1 MIVSTEYSNDSSLR
15 RIRTIADFQFGAG
28 SGGAIF
34 PDECTFQFST
44 TGRIRQVRIGK
55 ERLATVRA
63 QDGRLTLGMAGAARL
78 AAHLAPPAYRVAV
91 QEDVAPFIAD
101 GKNAMAKH
109 VVAADDGIRAGDEVL
124 VVTTDDLLLATG
136 GALLSGREMLA
147 FNYGVAVKVRQGRGS
162 ECFQER

>member
-1 MIVSTEYSNDSSLR
+1 MVSTEYSNDSSLK

-28 SGGAIF
+28 AGAAVF
-34 PDECTFQFST
+34 PDECTFQYST

-63 QDGRLTLGMAGAARL
+63 QDGRLTLGVVGAERL
-78 AAHLAPPAYRVAV
+78 AAHLAPPAYRVTV
-91 QEDVAPFIAD
+91 QEDVTPFIAD

-124 VVTTDDLLLATG
+124 VVTEGDVLLATG

-162 ECFQER
+162 T

>member
-1 MIVSTEYSNDSSLR
+1 
-15 RIRTIADFQFGAG
+15 
-28 SGGAIF
+28 
-34 PDECTFQFST
+34 
-44 TGRIRQVRIGK
+44 VRIGK

-63 QDGRLTLGMAGAARL
+63 QDGRLTLGVVGAERL
-78 AAHLAPPAYRVAV
+78 AAHLAPPAYRVTV
-91 QEDVAPFIAD
+91 QEDVTPFIAD

-124 VVTTDDLLLATG
+124 VVTEGDVLLATG

-162 ECFQER
+162 K

>member
-1 MIVSTEYSNDSSLR
+1 MSTEYSKDSSLR
-15 RIRTIADFQFGAG
+15 RIRIIADFQFGAG
-28 SGGAIF
+28 SGEAVF

-44 TGRIRQVRIGK
+44 TGRIRQVRLGK

-63 QDGRLTLGMAGAARL
+63 QDGRLTLGVAGAARL
-78 AAHLAPPAYRVAV
+78 ATKIAPPAYRVTV
-91 QEDVAPFIAD
+91 QEDVTPFIAD

-124 VVTTDDLLLATG
+124 VVTGDDVLLATG
-136 GALLSGREMLA
+136 AALLSGREMLA
-147 FNYGVAVKVRQGRGS
+147 FNYGVAVKVRQGRGL

>member
-1 MIVSTEYSNDSSLR
+1 MSTEYSNDSSLR
-15 RIRTIADFQFGAG
+15 RIRVIADFQFGAG
-28 SGGAIF
+28 AGVAVF

-63 QDGRLTLGMAGAARL
+63 QDGRLTLGVAGAERL
-78 AAHLAPPAYRVAV
+78 AAHLPPPAYRVTV
-91 QEDVAPFIAD
+91 QEDVSRFVAD

-109 VVAADDGIRAGDEVL
+109 VVGADDRIRAGDEVL
-124 VVTTDDLLLATG
+124 VVTGDDVLLATG

-162 ECFQER
+162 ECFQVR

>member
-1 MIVSTEYSNDSSLR
+1 MVSTEYSNDSSLR

-28 SGGAIF
+28 AGAAVF
-34 PDECTFQFST
+34 PDECSFQFST
-44 TGRIRQVRIGK
+44 TGRIRQVRLGK

-63 QDGRLTLGMAGAARL
+63 QDGRLTLGIAAAERL
-78 AAHLAPPAYRVAV
+78 LAHLAPPAYRVAV
-91 QEDVAPFIAD
+91 QEDVAPFVAD

-109 VVAADDGIRAGDEVL
+109 VVAADEGIRAGDEVL
-124 VVTTDDLLLATG
+124 VVTGDDVLLATG
-136 GALLSGREMLA
+136 AALLSGREMLA

>member
-1 MIVSTEYSNDSSLR
+1 MSTEYSNDSSLR
-15 RIRTIADFQFGAG
+15 RIRTIADFQFGTGAG
-28 SGGAIF
+28 DAVF

-44 TGRIRQVRIGK
+44 TGRVRQVRLGK

-63 QDGRLTLGMAGAARL
+63 QDGRLTLGVGGAARL
-78 AAHLAPPAYRVAV
+78 CAHLPPPAYRVTV
-91 QEDVAPFIAD
+91 QEDVATFIAD
-101 GKNAMAKH
+101 GKNTMAKH

-124 VVTTDDLLLATG
+124 VVTGDDVLLATG
-136 GALLSGREMLA
+136 AALLSGREMLA

>member
-1 MIVSTEYSNDSSLR
+1 MSTEYSKDSSLR
-15 RIRTIADFQFGAG
+15 RVQIIADFQFGAG
-28 SGGAIF
+28 SGEALF
-34 PDECTFQFST
+34 PDDCTFQFST
-44 TGRIRQVRIGK
+44 TGRVRQVRIGK

-63 QDGRLTLGMAGAARL
+63 QDGRLTLGIAGAERL
-78 AAHLAPPAYRVAV
+78 AAVLAPPAYRVTV

-109 VVAADDGIRAGDEVL
+109 VVAADERIRTGDEVL
-124 VVTTDDLLLATG
+124 VVTGDDVLLATG
-136 GALLSGREMLA
+136 AALLSGGEMLA

>member
-1 MIVSTEYSNDSSLR
+1 MVSTEYSNDSSLK

-28 SGGAIF
+28 AGDAVF
-34 PDECTFQFST
+34 PDECAFQFST
-44 TGRIRQVRIGK
+44 TGRIRQVRLGK

-63 QDGRLTLGMAGAARL
+63 QDGRLTLGIVGAARL
-78 AAHLAPPAYRVAV
+78 AAHLAPPAYRVVV
-91 QEDVAPFIAD
+91 QEDVAPFVAD

-109 VVAADDGIRAGDEVL
+109 VIAADEGIRPGDEVL
-124 VVTTDDLLLATG
+124 VVTGADLLLATG
-136 GALLSGREMLA
+136 AALLSGREMLA

>member
-1 MIVSTEYSNDSSLR
+1 MVSTEYSNDSSLR

-28 SGGAIF
+28 AGVAIF

-44 TGRIRQVRIGK
+44 TGRIRQVRLGK

-63 QDGRLTLGMAGAARL
+63 QDGRLTLGITAAARL
-78 AAHLAPPAYRVAV
+78 CAHLPPPAYRVAV
-91 QEDVAPFIAD
+91 QEDVAPFVAD

-109 VVAADDGIRAGDEVL
+109 VVAADEGIRAGDEVL
-124 VVTTDDLLLATG
+124 VVTGDDMLLATG
-136 GALLSGREMLA
+136 AALLSGREMLA

>member
-1 MIVSTEYSNDSSLR
+1 MSTEYSHDSSLR

-28 SGGAIF
+28 AGEAIF
-34 PDECTFQFST
+34 PDDCTFQFST
-44 TGRIRQVRIGK
+44 TGRVRQVRIGN

-63 QDGRLTLGMAGAARL
+63 GDGRLTLGIAGAARL
-78 AAHLAPPAYRVAV
+78 AAHLASPAYRVAV

-109 VVAADDGIRAGDEVL
+109 VIAADERIRAGDEVL
-124 VVTTDDLLLATG
+124 VVTGDDLLLATG
-136 GALLSGREMLA
+136 AALLSGAEMLA

>member
-1 MIVSTEYSNDSSLR
+1 MVSTEYSNDSSLK

-28 SGGAIF
+28 AGAAVF
-34 PDECTFQFST
+34 PDECTFQYST

-63 QDGRLTLGMAGAARL
+63 QDGRLTLGVVGAERL
-78 AAHLAPPAYRVAV
+78 AAHLAPPAYRVTV

-124 VVTTDDLLLATG
+124 VVTEGDVLLATG

-162 ECFQER
+162 T

>member
-1 MIVSTEYSNDSSLR
+1 MSTEYSKDSLLQ
-15 RIRTIADFQFGAG
+15 RIRVIADFQFGAG
-28 SGGAIF
+28 AGVAVF

-44 TGRIRQVRIGK
+44 TGRIRQVRLGK

-63 QDGRLTLGMAGAARL
+63 QDGRLTLGVAGAARL
-78 AAHLAPPAYRVAV
+78 AAVLAPPAYRVAV
-91 QEDVAPFIAD
+91 QEDVAAFIAD

-124 VVTTDDLLLATG
+124 VVTGDDVLLATG
-136 GALLSGREMLA
+136 AALLSGREMLA